1 MITRKNGE
9 NERGVSFNSVADSC
23 EIGGQ
28 LEKVPVPR
36 ELEVLATS

>member
-1 MITRKNGE
+1 MTRKNGE
-9 NERGVSFNSVADSC
+9 NECGVSFNSVADSR

-28 LEKVPVPR
+28 LEKVPVFV